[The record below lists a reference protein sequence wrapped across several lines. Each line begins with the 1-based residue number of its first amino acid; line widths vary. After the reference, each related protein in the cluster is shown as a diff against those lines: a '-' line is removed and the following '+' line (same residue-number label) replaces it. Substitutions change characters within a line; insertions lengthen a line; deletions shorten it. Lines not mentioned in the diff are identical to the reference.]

1 MRVLLNNTKEAVAI
15 STWPFKA
22 CTIGTGAGAVGLSA
36 KCQKRTSFIS
46 LVAACPFDK
55 AHFLS
60 AFRSDRYLRAYKNQA
75 RLKEKSGI
83 SSRSLAD
90 EKVCDRWR
98 KRENATL
105 KKLEILAFGLA
116 IIPLLA
122 STWWIADSTKK
133 TEALNPDQ
141 IWLAD

>member
-1 MRVLLNNTKEAVAI
+1 MSALPPKADMCDATRHVRYGPEADI
-15 STWPFKA
+15 
-22 CTIGTGAGAVGLSA
+22 ILAGCGLPIR
-36 KCQKRTSFIS
+36 QGS
-46 LVAACPFDK
+46 LFARP
-55 AHFLS
+55 
-60 AFRSDRYLRAYKNQA
+60 RSDGYLRAYKNQA

-98 KRENATL
+98 KRENVTL
-105 KKLEILAFGLA
+105 KKLETLAIGLA
-116 IIPLLA
+116 MISLILA

>member
-1 MRVLLNNTKEAVAI
+1 MPEADIVH
-15 STWPFKA
+15 F
-22 CTIGTGAGAVGLSA
+22 AGCGLSIR
-36 KCQKRTSFIS
+36 QGS
-46 LVAACPFDK
+46 LFER
-55 AHFLS
+55 L
-60 AFRSDRYLRAYKNQA
+60 RSDRYLRAYKNQA

-83 SSRSLAD
+83 SARSLAG

-98 KRENATL
+98 KHENATL
-105 KKLEILAFGLA
+105 KKLETLALGLA
-116 IIPLLA
+116 IISLILA